1 MEHSHQ
7 KRACAVF
14 SATKL
19 LLQGHIWK
27 KYSTQ
32 GILKFG
38 LCNEKCDTLP
48 SHEQHLPGANAHT
61 PAGIGLSP
69 QTAASSSD
77 PAAIRCFLNA
87 HKAEWQHILSSCLNS
102 RFFVFFF
109 SQTSGSSF
117 FLQMF
122 PLQIHTLHSLL
133 QIQMFPNS
141 SVFLLTLSRHS
152 SLLLASPAQTQLML

>member
-48 SHEQHLPGANAHT
+48 SHEPHLPGANAHT

-102 RFFVFFF
+102 RFFVVFFF
-109 SQTSGSSF
+109 PKHLEAVSF
-117 FLQMF
+117 YRCF
-122 PLQIHTLHSLL
+122 PYRYIPSTHCSRSRCFQI
-133 QIQMFPNS
+133 
-141 SVFLLTLSRHS
+141 
-152 SLLLASPAQTQLML
+152 AQCSC